1 MKIMS
6 FILREMRL
14 VALVCIGMAAGSA
27 IAQEAEDVPFN
38 GIISDLEGK
47 PLKGAVIWT
56 TNERRYAVSNKK
68 GQFGL
73 TNVQAEDTI
82 HIEYKKQKYDIPV
95 EGRKSARIRLANENS
110 HIDEDQ
116 ELVDIG
122 YGFVKRREC
131 TISNGRISGE
141 ELQRTGKTS
150 ILDALQGKVAG
161 LTVSG
166 GKALIR
172 GMNSLLLSC
181 EPLYI
186 VDGMEVD
193 DLGMVSIY
201 DVDYVEVLKDAN
213 IYGVKGANGVIIV
226 KTK

>member
-6 FILREMRL
+6 FISRGKR
-14 VALVCIGMAAGSA
+14 VWALVCLAM
-27 IAQEAEDVPFN
+27 IADCAVAQRTEDVPFN
-38 GIISDLEGK
+38 GIVSDLEGK

-131 TISNGRISGE
+131 TISDGRVSGD
-141 ELQRTGKTS
+141 ELRRTGKTF

>member
-1 MKIMS
+1 MKMMS

-14 VALVCIGMAAGSA
+14 VALVCIGMAAGTA
-27 IAQEAEDVPFN
+27 IAQETEDVPFN

-82 HIEYKKQKYDIPV
+82 HIEYKKLKYDIPV

-131 TISNGRISGE
+131 TISNRLSSTSFTSKVTGRSTPLRLSLRPESEIVIMSPPTFTLM
-141 ELQRTGKTS
+141 LQAR
-150 ILDALQGKVAG
+150 L
-161 LTVSG
+161 
-166 GKALIR
+166 
-172 GMNSLLLSC
+172 
-181 EPLYI
+181 
-186 VDGMEVD
+186 
-193 DLGMVSIY
+193 
-201 DVDYVEVLKDAN
+201 
-213 IYGVKGANGVIIV
+213 
-226 KTK
+226 

>member
-1 MKIMS
+1 MS

-14 VALVCIGMAAGSA
+14 VALVCFGMVAGSA
-27 IAQEAEDVPFN
+27 IAQETEDVPFN
-38 GIISDLEGK
+38 GIISDLDGK

-56 TNERRYAVSNKK
+56 TNERRYATSNKM

-73 TNVQAEDTI
+73 TNVNAEDTL
-82 HIEYKKQKYDIPV
+82 HIKYKKLRYDIPV
-95 EGRKSARIRLANENS
+95 EGRKSARIRLANEYS
-110 HIDEDQ
+110 DIDEDQ

-131 TISNGRISGE
+131 TISDGRVSGD
-141 ELQRTGKTS
+141 ELRRTGKTF

-172 GMNSLLLSC
+172 GMNSLLLSN

-193 DLGMVSIY
+193 DLAMVSIY

>member
-1 MKIMS
+1 MS

-14 VALVCIGMAAGSA
+14 VALVCIGMAAGTA
-27 IAQEAEDVPFN
+27 IAQETEDVPFN
-38 GIISDLEGK
+38 GIISDLDGK

-56 TNERRYAVSNKK
+56 TNERRYATSNKK

-82 HIEYKKQKYDIPV
+82 HIEYKKLRYDIPV
-95 EGRKSARIRLANENS
+95 EGRKSARIRLANEYS
-110 HIDEDQ
+110 DIDEDQ
-116 ELVDIG
+116 DLVDIG

-131 TISNGRISGE
+131 TISDGRVSGD
-141 ELQRTGKTS
+141 ELRRTGKTF